1 MGRMSNSSLHWKFT
15 PSADTILAAVLLVLT
30 VLSLHGVLD
39 RLAYER
45 LADTTAESIGIY
57 ALSRTI
63 NAGISM
69 LQSSQFGIGI
79 ASVQFGELL
88 DPVNDAVERLSS
100 MMVWAIGS
108 LLLQRL
114 VLEVTSTAVFQW
126 SFFCIG
132 VATFTVLLASA
143 WEPCR
148 VLVRVRLQVP
158 AMGLARCRG
167 LLIRIFVVGAII
179 RFIVPVFVIVS
190 VLAAEMFLGTTI
202 QEHRGRLSALSAEVG
217 ADPSLPIVGDQDL
230 AAQRNET
237 LATLRDLE
245 AALESRQQE
254 AQRLDNEIRKL
265 GEEKGWRRLVPE
277 WLGGSPQ
284 GQELSDLMERRAG
297 VDRAIENIQ
306 RQIDRRNEDLQCI
319 ERRVAGETC
328 DSLWDKLSA
337 AGKTG
342 YSQVTAIVDKA
353 SGMVTSI
360 VQLSIAVVI
369 KNILFPVVFLMIAL
383 KWSLPVIRYVM
394 RKSSAWQQDLKEL
407 PDSLRRLD

>member
-1 MGRMSNSSLHWKFT
+1 MINSRQHWKFT
-15 PSADTILAAVLLVLT
+15 SSADAILAAFLLVLT
-30 VLSLHGVLD
+30 ALSLYGALD
-39 RLAYER
+39 RFAYDR
-45 LADTTAESIGIY
+45 LADTTTESIGIY

-88 DPVNDAVERLSS
+88 DPLNDAVERLSS

-114 VLEVTSTAVFQW
+114 VLEVTSTTVFQW
-126 SFFCIG
+126 SFSCIG
-132 VATFTVLLASA
+132 VATFAVLLASA
-143 WEPCR
+143 WQPFRTLAC
-148 VLVRVRLQVP
+148 VRLQVP
-158 AMGLARCRG
+158 EMGLARCRG
-167 LLIRIFVVGAII
+167 LLIRIFIVGAII

-190 VLAAEMFLGTTI
+190 VLAAEMFLGATI

-217 ADPSLPIVGDQDL
+217 ADSSLPIVGDQDL
-230 AAQRNET
+230 ATQRDET
-237 LATLRDLE
+237 LAALSNLE
-245 AALESRQQE
+245 AALESHRQE
-254 AQRLDNEIRKL
+254 AQRLDDEIRKL
-265 GEEKGWRRLVPE
+265 REEKGWRGRVPE
-277 WLGGSPQ
+277 WLGGSRQ
-284 GQELSDLMERRAG
+284 GKELSDVMERREG
-297 VDRAIENIQ
+297 VARAIENIQ
-306 RQIDRRNEDLQCI
+306 RQIDRRNDDLQCI
-319 ERRVAGETC
+319 ERRMAGETC

-342 YSQVTAIVDKA
+342 YSQVTAIVDKS

-383 KWSLPVIRYVM
+383 KWSLPVIRYAM
-394 RKSSAWQQDLKEL
+394 RKSSAWQQGLKEL
-407 PDSLRRLD
+407 PDSLRQLD